1 VIQILAVG
9 SHACMFRRIQ
19 IIMASFKFDF
29 APIEDGDGNDK
40 QVDDYSLLPFT
51 TTTSESIVSRMLNRC
66 RTNAPSCQIINPASS
81 CPTHPATLTTNH
93 YIDLRSKSTSSTA
106 AAAGLISLK
115 SFYGLYHVI
124 VPSSSS
130 SSLPPNSNNID
141 GSTDHV
147 DAIKEGETDLI
158 PGVYEG
164 GLKVW
169 ECSLDLCRYLL
180 SIIEE
185 ISRYGN
191 NYESTTT
198 MMMND
203 DDDGTSCSDVI
214 IKDAISR
221 SIHSGGSTLEIGC
234 GHGLPGCLILRE
246 ICCCDSNI
254 NTNNDDDDD
263 DDDDNRRSSIVMF
276 SDFNNFVLQETTIPN
291 AVLNVVNYLIH
302 NNEAKKQ
309 LQKNSEVD
317 QSLTFQA
324 DNSNETKMAQA
335 AVRERSIFV
344 AGDWMGLSQMLSSG
358 ARLLPIQHVDD
369 DDDDDVNDNDDH
381 SSSRSAVVSD
391 RFDLI
396 LASETTYTIESCMDT
411 AFLMLRHLKLDVGV
425 GLVATKRFYFG
436 VGGGTDAF
444 ISSCKALSNSSSL
457 SSSTRMEDDEDSH
470 LLAQLRL
477 HVRVVQSY
485 DTGNA
490 NIRDLLEV
498 TCHKK

>member
-1 VIQILAVG
+1 L
-9 SHACMFRRIQ
+9 
-19 IIMASFKFDF
+19 
-29 APIEDGDGNDK
+29 
-40 QVDDYSLLPFT
+40 
-51 TTTSESIVSRMLNRC
+51 RC
-66 RTNAPSCQIINPASS
+66 
-81 CPTHPATLTTNH
+81 
-93 YIDLRSKSTSSTA
+93 KSTSSTAA

-115 SFYGLYHVI
+115 SLYGLHHVI
-124 VPSSSS
+124 IPSSS
-130 SSLPPNSNNID
+130 SSLPPNSTADYTTHIPPHLHHNHNIR
-141 GSTDHV
+141 
-147 DAIKEGETDLI
+147 EGTDLI

-191 NYESTTT
+191 NYESTT
-198 MMMND
+198 MMND
-203 DDDGTSCSDVI
+203 DGDDGTSCSHVV

-221 SIHSGGSTLEIGC
+221 SIQTGGSTLEIGC

-246 ICCCDSNI
+246 SCCCDSNI
-254 NTNNDDDDD
+254 NTNNENDDN
-263 DDDDNRRSSIVMF
+263 NRRSSIVVF

-302 NNEAKKQ
+302 NNKAKKQ
-309 LQKNSEVD
+309 LQQQNSEED
-317 QSLTFQA
+317 RSLSFQA
-324 DNSNETKMAQA
+324 DYSNETTMAQA

-344 AGDWMGLSQMLSSG
+344 AGDWMGLSQILSSG
-358 ARLLPIQHVDD
+358 TLLLPIQHVDD
-369 DDDDDVNDNDDH
+369 DDDDNVDDDNDDH

-396 LASETTYTIESCMDT
+396 LASETTYTTESCMDT

-457 SSSTRMEDDEDSH
+457 SSSTRMEDDKDEDFL
-470 LLAQLRL
+470 LLAQLCLR
-477 HVRVVQSY
+477 VRVEQSY

>member
-1 VIQILAVG
+1 MRNRDSNFFGGPLQLG
-9 SHACMFRRIQ
+9 YNYQ

-29 APIEDGDGNDK
+29 APIEDGNGNDE
-40 QVDDYSLLPFT
+40 QVDDSLLPFT
-51 TTTSESIVSRMLNRC
+51 TTTSESIVSRMLQRC

-81 CPTHPATLTTNH
+81 CPTHPLSRTTNH
-93 YIDLRSKSTSSTA
+93 YIDLRCKSTSSTA
-106 AAAGLISLK
+106 AAELISLK
-115 SFYGLYHVI
+115 SLYGLHHVI

-130 SSLPPNSNNID
+130 SFLPPNSTNID
-141 GSTDHV
+141 GSTTDHTTHIPPQLHHNHNNIR
-147 DAIKEGETDLI
+147 DGETDLI

-169 ECSLDLCRYLL
+169 ECSLDLCQYLL

-185 ISRYGN
+185 ISREN
-191 NYESTTT
+191 N
-198 MMMND
+198 
-203 DDDGTSCSDVI
+203 DGTSCSSHVI

-221 SIHSGGSTLEIGC
+221 SIQSGGSALEIGC

-246 ICCCDSNI
+246 SCCCDSNI
-254 NTNNDDDDD
+254 NTNKN
-263 DDDDNRRSSIVMF
+263 DDDNRRSSIVVF

-291 AVLNVVNYLIH
+291 AVLNVVNYLH
-302 NNEAKKQ
+302 NNKAKQ
-309 LQKNSEVD
+309 QQQQHSEVD
-317 QSLTFQA
+317 QSLTF
-324 DNSNETKMAQA
+324 SNETKMAQA

-344 AGDWMGLSQMLSSG
+344 AGDWMGLSQMLSNG
-358 ARLLPIQHVDD
+358 MLLLPIQHVDD
-369 DDDDDVNDNDDH
+369 DDDDVDDNDDH
-381 SSSRSAVVSD
+381 SSSRSAVVAD

-457 SSSTRMEDDEDSH
+457 SSSTRMEDDEDSL
-470 LLAQLRL
+470 LLAQLCL